1 MNEQF
6 KEDFKTILD
15 EPNEL
20 SDDVT
25 YVRYDDDSRHSLRAI
40 IDLREFASDQSE
52 GRIEVDVAVCYLALP
67 FEPEKRDKV
76 RYGDA
81 EYDVMDWVKTP
92 YQYKLMLKMNAHL
105 TGTHIKSRY
114 R

>member
-20 SDDVT
+20 SGDVT
-25 YVRYDDDSRHSLRAI
+25 YVRYDDDSRRNLRAI

-52 GRIEVDVAVCYLALP
+52 GRIEVDVAVCYLTLP

-76 RYGDA
+76 IYEDA

>member
-1 MNEQF
+1 M
-6 KEDFKTILD
+6 
-15 EPNEL
+15 
-20 SDDVT
+20 
-25 YVRYDDDSRHSLRAI
+25 
-40 IDLREFASDQSE
+40 
-52 GRIEVDVAVCYLALP
+52 ALP

>member
-6 KEDFKTILD
+6 KEDFQTILN
-15 EPNEL
+15 EPSEL
-20 SDDVT
+20 SDGVT
-25 YVRYDDDSRHSLRAI
+25 YVRYSDDSEHNLRAI
-40 IDLREFASDQSE
+40 IDLREFASEQSE
-52 GRIEVDVAVCYLALP
+52 GRIEVDVAVCYLTLP

-105 TGTHIKSRY
+105 TGTHIKGRL

>member
-20 SDDVT
+20 SGDVT
-25 YVRYDDDSRHSLRAI
+25 YIRYDDDSSHTLRAI

-67 FEPEKRDKV
+67 FEPVKRDKV
-76 RYGDA
+76 IYEDA

-105 TGTHIKSRY
+105 TGTHIKDRY